1 MNAAEQKRIQRAE
14 QLRVFQTSQ
23 EDFWVESSDGKI
35 AYRIFFNDER
45 KVGKCTC
52 PDYQIMV
59 KSDGDYKCK
68 HLLATVEAVRNNDT
82 KNAEQIKKMKPKLDE
97 KFIINIKGKDFCTY
111 PGLLD
116 VSHKLNLM
124 SLKVELLQ
132 FPSKDNGHESIT
144 KAVAETTRGEVYT
157 DIGDA
162 SPLNCDSRIAKH
174 LIRMSSTRSKARV
187 LRDLCNISMLAI
199 EEVGDMDDVIG
210 SSDNVVDIKSRKTT
224 QSKKT
229 QTKSTAT
236 AEKKNGSTKSSS
248 SKKKSDDNGNGSDKS
263 KISQAQEKAIMNLS
277 KRRGISDD
285 ELEKMSKE
293 MFNSSV
299 ENLSTS
305 DASSFIQSLQQ
316 SA

>member
-1 MNAAEQKRIQRAE
+1 MENIYMNAAEQKRTQRAE

-35 AYRIFFNDER
+35 AYRIFFNDKR

-68 HLLATVEAVRNNDT
+68 HLLATAEAVRNNDT
-82 KNAEQIKKMKPKLDE
+82 ENAEQIKKMKPKLDE

-116 VSHKLNLM
+116 VAHKLNLM

-132 FPSKDNGHESIT
+132 YPNKDNGCEAIT
-144 KAVAETTRGEVYT
+144 KAVAETTKGEIYE
-157 DIGDA
+157 DLGDA

-210 SSDNVVDIKSRKTT
+210 SSDNVVDIKSRKTA
-224 QSKKT
+224 QSKKKT
-229 QTKSTAT
+229 
-236 AEKKNGSTKSSS
+236 GSTKSAPGKNQS
-248 SKKKSDDNGNGSDKS
+248 SKKKSGDNGNGSGKS

>member
-1 MNAAEQKRIQRAE
+1 MNAAEQKRTQRAE

-35 AYRIFFNDER
+35 AYRIFFNVKR

-52 PDYQIMV
+52 PDYQVMV

-68 HLLATVEAVRNNDT
+68 HLLATAEAVRNNDT
-82 KNAEQIKKMKPKLDE
+82 EKAEHIKKMKPKLDK

-132 FPSKDNGHESIT
+132 YPNKENGHEAIT

-162 SPLNCDSRIAKH
+162 SPQNCDAKVAKH
-174 LIRMSSTRSKARV
+174 LIRMSSTRSKSRV

-199 EEVGDMDDVIG
+199 EEVGDMNDVIG
-210 SSDNVVDIKSRKTT
+210 SSDNVVDIKSRKTA
-224 QSKKT
+224 QSKKKT
-229 QTKSTAT
+229 
-236 AEKKNGSTKSSS
+236 GSTKSAPGKNQS
-248 SKKKSDDNGNGSDKS
+248 SKNKADDNGNGSDKS
-263 KISQAQEKAIMNLS
+263 KISQAQEHAIRNLS
-277 KRRGISDD
+277 KRRGLSDD
-285 ELEKMSKE
+285 ELGKMSKE

>member
-1 MNAAEQKRIQRAE
+1 MNAAEQKRTQRAE

-35 AYRIFFNDER
+35 AYRIFFNIER

-68 HLLATVEAVRNNDT
+68 HLLATAEAVRNNDT
-82 KNAEQIKKMKPKLDE
+82 GNAEHIKKMKPKLDE

-116 VSHKLNLM
+116 VAHKLNLM

-132 FPSKDNGHESIT
+132 YPCKDNGHEAIT
-144 KAVAETTRGEVYT
+144 KAVAETSKGEIYT

-162 SPLNCDSRIAKH
+162 SPQNCDSRIAKH
-174 LIRMSSTRSKARV
+174 LIRMSSTRSKSRV
-187 LRDLCNISMLAI
+187 LRDLSNISMLAI
-199 EEVGDMDDVIG
+199 EEVGDVDEVIG
-210 SSDNVVDIKSRKTT
+210 SPGNVVDIKSRKTA
-224 QSKKT
+224 QSKKKT
-229 QTKSTAT
+229 
-236 AEKKNGSTKSSS
+236 GSTKSVPAKNQSS
-248 SKKKSDDNGNGSDKS
+248 EKNPDNGNGSDQS

-277 KRRGISDD
+277 KRRDISPDD
-285 ELEKMSKE
+285 LEKMSQD
-293 MFNSSV
+293 MFKLSV
-299 ENLSTS
+299 VNITTS
-305 DASSFIQSLQQ
+305 DAASLIQTLQQ